1 MVGLGDEPFQRPQV
15 MDDQLPLLAEFMR
28 KMEIATGAINRNL
41 SRELGLPIGQRL
53 EDFHRPD
60 QQAPSLLRLLKYH
73 PQPVSERGPPQTP
86 HTDLG
91 SLTVLFTTQPGLQVL
106 PRGASGWSFV
116 EPRDG
121 HAIINVGDG
130 LNLMTDG
137 DLQSCLHRVGPLPG
151 QAMET
156 RYSFAYLQRAE
167 DHTRLAGP
175 RADLKVSEIEE
186 RPEILTSGEWLHR
199 KFSMLRAKS
208 TRIEDNQRVLT
219 GRTEALPV

>member
-1 MVGLGDEPFQRPQV
+1 
-15 MDDQLPLLAEFMR
+15 MDTQLPLLADFMR
-28 KMEIATGAINRNL
+28 KMEIAAGTIHANL
-41 SRELGLPIGQRL
+41 SRALGRPDGQRL
-53 EDFHRPD
+53 EDFHRPNER
-60 QQAPSLLRLLKYH
+60 APSLLRLLKYH

-91 SLTVLFTTQPGLQVL
+91 SLTILFTTQPGLQVL

-121 HAIINVGDG
+121 HTIINVGDG

-137 DLQSCLHRVGPLPG
+137 VLQSCLHRVGPLPG
-151 QAMET
+151 QAMDT

-175 RADLKVSEIEE
+175 STQESEE
-186 RPEILTSGEWLHR
+186 RAEILTSGEWLDR

-208 TRIEDNQRVLT
+208 TRIEENQRILT
-219 GRTEALPV
+219 GRSDALPV